1 MKTTRKTF
9 LGGMTAMGAM
19 SWRAF
24 AAPARKQRSYVDTTW
39 WDPYVENITDTDTY
53 LRRKFRQDVTD
64 KATGLGTQA
73 LKKRLS
79 EVVAA
84 AKASGESWRITKAKC
99 FAAQAMEMSID
110 VSPLDWFPAIS
121 VWDRN
126 DRPIN
131 NVRGGRARE
140 VNARMLPAW
149 VTKEWYAGNK
159 DGSWNMWQDFDHS
172 VPDWRVIMALGYP
185 GMKKRLEKYA
195 VKGDPFYEGLVIAMD
210 AMLGSIDRFIAQGK
224 KNLER
229 IENNTNNLKQHTGL
243 ATPTGAAKSADE
255 FARATNQVANSCSS
269 CFQIDR
275 LAKEIAC
282 LERLRNGPPQT
293 AYDMMMFVWLY
304 FFWSEHLDG
313 DTTLMAE
320 SEKLKNLLTTPSF
333 PSQPEG
339 KIGLPRANPRGR
351 LRSPS

>member
-9 LGGMTAMGAM
+9 LGGMTAMGTM
-19 SWRAF
+19 GWRAL

-73 LKKRLS
+73 IKKRLS
-79 EVVAA
+79 EIVAA

-121 VWDRN
+121 IWDRN

-149 VTKEWYAGNK
+149 VTKEWYAGNN

-195 VKGDPFYEGLVIAMD
+195 VKGDPFYEGLKIAMD
-210 AMLGSIDRFIAQGK
+210 AMLGSIDRFIEQGRK
-224 KNLER
+224 REEGRGKRE
-229 IENNTNNLKQHTGL
+229 QGTG
-243 ATPTGAAKSADE
+243 
-255 FARATNQVANSCSS
+255 
-269 CFQIDR
+269 
-275 LAKEIAC
+275 
-282 LERLRNGPPQT
+282 NG
-293 AYDMMMFVWLY
+293 
-304 FFWSEHLDG
+304 
-313 DTTLMAE
+313 
-320 SEKLKNLLTTPSF
+320 
-333 PSQPEG
+333 
-339 KIGLPRANPRGR
+339 
-351 LRSPS
+351 